1 MRITQLHIENFGGL
15 HDYTEV
21 FDEGLNVR
29 RHPNGWGKS
38 TLAVFIK
45 AMLYGLPAT
54 AKRSLIENERKRYT
68 PWQGGVFG
76 GSLDIEVGGECYR
89 VERSFGAKEAEDTLT
104 VISLRTGRK
113 AEVEWASAP
122 GEGLF
127 GVDAAAYERSTYLSQ
142 RPEEITKDGSV
153 SIHTKLNHLVDATDD
168 LANYDS
174 AMALLD
180 KRRRALHHLS
190 GGGGEIAECENR
202 LATLDRDIERGY
214 AQRAVLSACRER
226 IADLKK
232 KTEQARA
239 EAEQLQKDLSREMKK
254 REGRAVGARLTALQA
269 EETEL
274 NALLVDCREAVG
286 GKEPTESLVEAVSIA
301 VEARDAAE
309 RRMNEA
315 RLEAGEAEELAGLS
329 ARFGKGLPTAEQQE
343 TLRLAAR
350 DYNRAMV
357 MAMDPDGEEMPTEE
371 RDPEEQ
377 YLEVR
382 GDLHVLKE
390 QRRAL
395 GQNEAKTTTRR
406 LDPVSVIMLVLAVGF
421 LIGAL
426 WQALLAIGSA
436 VCLIVALIFA
446 VMHATK
452 AKKAMAMAEE
462 NKQKAIRL
470 DEEIKQTE
478 LRLQAIEKAARFA
491 KLWRAAYPDEPCPGA
506 TEAALCIER
515 LVAQGER
522 LTALLDKKKQIELS
536 RRAGRHALDEA
547 QAHLLTL
554 LRNMKGAPE
563 ETSRLVRWLTEQCS
577 RYREANAR
585 LERKQAEIQ
594 ALQAECREQG
604 RCLPTEGEIS
614 VDTVALEARQRAL
627 AEELAQYNEAL
638 AREEQTETRLSSD
651 VEELDEW
658 ESEREALAAD
668 LEAKNEQLLTIQST
682 EKYLKQAKE
691 QLSGRYLN
699 AMQESFG
706 RYLGELTGE
715 DAPVFTMDAQFRVKL
730 RAAGLSRDTD
740 AFSTGTRDLIALCE
754 RLSLVD
760 AMFEGERPF
769 LILDDPFTN
778 LDDDTIERATALI
791 RRVAERYQVLYL
803 TCHSGRMIV
812 DDEVGEA

>member
-1 MRITQLHIENFGGL
+1 MRIIGLHIENFGGL

-29 RHPNGWGKS
+29 QHPNGWGKS

-54 AKRSLIENERKRYT
+54 TKRSLIENERKRYT

-89 VERSFGAKEAEDTLT
+89 IERSFGAKEAEDTLG
-104 VISLRTGRK
+104 VVSLRTGRE

-142 RPEEITKDGSV
+142 RPEEMTKDGSV

-174 AMALLD
+174 AMSLLD
-180 KRRRALHHLS
+180 KRRRGLRHLS
-190 GGGGEIAECENR
+190 GGGGEIAECEAR
-202 LATLDRDIERGY
+202 LAVLDHDIERGY

-226 IADLKK
+226 IADLKENTAK
-232 KTEQARA
+232 ARA
-239 EAEQLQKDLSREMKK
+239 EAEQLQQKLSQEWHL
-254 REGRAVGARLTALQA
+254 REGRAVGARLAALQA

-274 NALLVDCREAVG
+274 NAVLADCREALG
-286 GKEPTESLVEAVSIA
+286 GKEPTESLVEAASRA
-301 VEARDAAE
+301 VEAREAAE
-309 RRMNEA
+309 RRLADVRLADDEMEEIQA
-315 RLEAGEAEELAGLS
+315 LSGRFERGIPTEEQLEA
-329 ARFGKGLPTAEQQE
+329 
-343 TLRLAAR
+343 LRHAAH
-350 DYNRAMV
+350 DYNRATV
-357 MAMDPDGEEMPTEE
+357 LAMNPEGESTPSEDV
-371 RDPEEQ
+371 DPEEQ

-382 GDLHVLKE
+382 ADLHVLKE
-390 QRRAL
+390 SRRAL
-395 GQNEAKTTTRR
+395 EQNATQSKTRKV
-406 LDPVSVIMLVLAVGF
+406 DPVSIVMLALAVGF
-421 LIGAL
+421 TIAAL
-426 WQALLAIGSA
+426 WYGFLIIGSA
-436 VCLIVALIFA
+436 VCLGVALIFA
-446 VMHATK
+446 AVHATK
-452 AKKAMAMAEE
+452 AKKAMALTEE
-462 NKQKAIRL
+462 NKQKTAKL
-470 DEEIKQTE
+470 DEEIKQAE
-478 LRLQAIEKAARFA
+478 LRLQATERAVRFA
-491 KLWRAAYPDEPCPGA
+491 KLWRAAYPGEPCPGA

-515 LVAQGER
+515 LAAQGER
-522 LTALLDKKKQIELS
+522 LSILLDKKKQIELS
-536 RRAGRHALDEA
+536 RRACRHALDEA

-554 LRNMKGAPE
+554 MRSMKGAPE
-563 ETSRLVRWLTEQCS
+563 DASRLVRWLTELCG
-577 RYREANAR
+577 RYREALSR
-585 LERKQAEIQ
+585 RERKQAEIT
-594 ALQAECREQG
+594 ALQKACDAEG
-604 RCLPTEGEIS
+604 TS
-614 VDTVALEARQRAL
+614 VATQSEDVVDVAALEARQREIADAL
-627 AEELAQYNEAL
+627 AQWSELL
-638 AREEQTETRLSSD
+638 AREEQTEARLTSD
-651 VEELDEW
+651 VEELDEL
-658 ESEREALAAD
+658 ESERETLAAD
-668 LEAKNEQLLTIQST
+668 LELKNEQLATIQST

-691 QLSGRYLN
+691 QLSGRYLS
-699 AMQESFG
+699 AMQDSFG
-706 RYLGELTGE
+706 RYLGEMTGE

-812 DDEVGEA
+812 DDEVGEG